1 MVDSSGSIGDAT
13 YGGDPANWARV
24 LQLLRLLIQSIDN
37 YSTIGVTSRVAI
49 INYSHYTEVVVDLS
63 ENLNKDQLLTLIN
76 KGRVKLI
83 NSGTDIYRAAETAS
97 ELLLANIRIVSGSIQ
112 ATQAV
117 IFFTDGDSKPSP
129 LSVFKRMMNRG
140 VHVILVGKCT
150 CKS

>member
-1 MVDSSGSIGDAT
+1 MDSSGSIGVS
-13 YGGDPANWARV
+13 NWDLV
-24 LQLLRLLIQSIDN
+24 LTMVRLLIQSIDS

-49 INYSHYTEVVVDLS
+49 INYSKIIKVVVDLS
-63 ENLNKDQLLTLIN
+63 ENLNKDQLLSLIDDGAIEYF
-76 KGRVKLI
+76 KG
-83 NSGTDIYRAAETAS
+83 GTYMFDAVERAEQ
-97 ELLLANIRIVSGSIQ
+97 LLLANIRIVSGSIQ

-150 CKS
+150 CKSIALVNLK